1 MTSLWYSLVITATT
15 LSGPIPSSSRSTA
28 AINRVKPQLESQLK
42 TRNLH
47 WGSPLFIR
55 IFKES
60 NELEVW
66 LQKGTA
72 FSHFK
77 TYPICYF
84 SGKLGPKLQ
93 QGDGQSP
100 EGFYFVTPTRMNP
113 ASTFHLSFNLGYP
126 NHSERDLGRT
136 GDFLMVHGDCV
147 SIGCYAMTDAQIEE
161 IYALAS
167 AALEHGQP
175 YFRVHSFPFRMTS
188 ERMTKAA
195 GSRWHAFW
203 KNLKEGYDVFE
214 KTLLPPD
221 VRSSDQ
227 RYVFSSPK

>member
-1 MTSLWYSLVITATT
+1 MTPAWYPLFIAATLVTAP
-15 LSGPIPSSSRSTA
+15 LPSSSRSKG
-28 AINRVKPQLESQLK
+28 AISRVKPKLETQL
-42 TRNLH
+42 RAHNLE

-66 LQKGTA
+66 LQKGTT

-100 EGFYFVTPTRMNP
+100 EGFYFVTPSRMNP

-126 NHSERDLGRT
+126 NHYERDLGRT
-136 GDFLMVHGDCV
+136 GNYLMVHGDCV
-147 SIGCYAMTDAQIEE
+147 SIGCYAMTNAQIEE

-167 AALEHGQP
+167 AALEKGQP
-175 YFRVHSFPFRMTS
+175 YFRVHSFPFRMTA
-188 ERMTKAA
+188 ERMAK
-195 GSRWHAFW
+195 SIHSEWHGFW

-214 KTLLPPD
+214 KTLVPPD